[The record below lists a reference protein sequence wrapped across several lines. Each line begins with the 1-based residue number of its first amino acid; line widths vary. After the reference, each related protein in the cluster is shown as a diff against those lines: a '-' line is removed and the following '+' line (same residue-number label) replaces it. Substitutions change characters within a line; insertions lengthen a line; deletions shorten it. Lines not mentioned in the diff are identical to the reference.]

1 MKRLLTAFI
10 LLLVACASEEEQ
22 NTFNVIGDYYG
33 AKVTYTKGFSSE
45 VGKKSEKH
53 ITLNLKGG
61 PYIETE
67 KPDQLAVY
75 AAVLLY
81 VNLSDENANK
91 YTHIKINLFDDQ
103 TQNEAI
109 YKRTYDIAT
118 IKNIASKS
126 ENFQKTAQLLLDGAP
141 EDIYNLLIKSYRNPQ
156 EKDDF
161 VSVINKMHTERSGI
175 KSIKLLGVELLIDN
189 NTKERYLGFNGQ
201 VEWEN
206 DMKTAMSVR
215 TFEDATIKGLIHLN
229 IK

>member
-1 MKRLLTAFI
+1 MKKLLAVFII
-10 LLLVACASEEEQ
+10 LLVSCASEQEEEA
-22 NTFNVIGDYYG
+22 FKVIGDYYD

-61 PYIETE
+61 PYINAK

-81 VNLSDENANK
+81 ANLSNDEVNK
-91 YTHIKINLFDDQ
+91 YTHIKINLFEKE
-103 TQNEAI
+103 TETEAI
-109 YKRTYDIAT
+109 YNRTYEIET
-118 IKNIASKS
+118 IRNIASKS
-126 ENFQKTAQLLLDGAP
+126 ENFQKAAQLLLDGKP
-141 EDIYNLLIKSYRNPQ
+141 EDIYNLLIKDYQNPQ
-156 EKDDF
+156 EKERF
-161 VSVINKMHTERSGI
+161 VSVINDMNTERNGI

-189 NTKERYLGFNGQ
+189 NTKERFLSFNGQ

-206 DMKTAMSVR
+206 AMTTAISVR
-215 TFEDATIKGLIHLN
+215 TFEDVSINGLIHLN